1 MSFFHH
7 TNHRVTNM
15 DPNERLLRELAAS
28 SSCRFGTTAPYE
40 LGPVRVRRI
49 GFADIPVVEVPVY
62 CRSKDISALVPIVRQ
77 HVFGELETA
86 LIPSRILAFRPGVS
100 VGRRRRFTD
109 RNESS
114 PTLGKT
120 KVGEYIEFRFE
131 IDAKHLDLFEWPNR
145 TEGRIPER
153 A

>member
-1 MSFFHH
+1 
-7 TNHRVTNM
+7 M

-28 SSCRFGTTAPYE
+28 SGCRFGTTAPYE
-40 LGPVRVRRI
+40 LGPVRVRRV
-49 GFADIPVVEVPVY
+49 GFAEIPVVEVPVF
-62 CRSKDISALVPIVRQ
+62 CRSRDVSALVPVVRQ
-77 HVFGELETA
+77 HVFGELESA
-86 LIPSRILAFRPGVS
+86 LIPSRILAFVPDVS
-100 VGRRRRFTD
+100 VGRRRRFID

-120 KVGEYIEFRFE
+120 KVGEYVEFRFD
-131 IDAKHLDLFEWPNR
+131 IDSKHLDFFEWSNR

>member
-1 MSFFHH
+1 
-7 TNHRVTNM
+7 M
-15 DPNERLLRELAAS
+15 DTNERLLRELAAS
-28 SSCRFGTTAPYE
+28 SCCRFGSTAPYE
-40 LGPVRVRRI
+40 LGAVRVRRV
-49 GFADIPVVEVPVY
+49 GFAEIPVVEVAVF

-77 HVFGELETA
+77 HVYGELESA
-86 LIPSRILAFRPGVS
+86 LIPSRILAFVPGVS
-100 VGRRRRFTD
+100 VGRRRRFID

-120 KVGEYIEFRFE
+120 KEGEYIEFRFD
-131 IDAKHLDLFEWPNR
+131 IDPKHLDFFEWPSR